1 MLRSLHGID
10 DRTDFAA
17 TLHAL
22 GVVARQLGDLVHAK
36 QHLEEC
42 LRLTRCLCEDEDS
55 SGIALTLRELGSV
68 SQQAGDTEAAK
79 EYLDES
85 FRILRSLTGPTEAV
99 SDISGRSSGSTI
111 SGHLAFYR
119 CSCLQG
125 FHCHLGYLGSGCVV
139 Y

>member
-36 QHLEEC
+36 Q
-42 LRLTRCLCEDEDS
+42 RCLCEDEDS
-55 SGIALTLRELGSV
+55 SGIAVTLRELGEV

-85 FRILRSLTGPTEAV
+85 LRIMRSLTGPTEAV
-99 SDISGRSSGSTI
+99 SDISGRSSRSTI

-125 FHCHLGYLGSGCVV
+125 SHYHLGSGCVV
-139 Y
+139 